1 MKKSIIKVL
10 SFALV
15 AVMMCAVLVSCGGP
29 NKDPKKAAEALEEA
43 GYSVQLVDENM
54 PEGYEATIIATKI
67 DLENEK
73 VDFISIAYYS
83 DTEVLNADW
92 EEAQDSVKDMAEEM
106 GLEESEIVV
115 KKSGKMIYIGTKD
128 AVKAAK

>member
-1 MKKSIIKVL
+1 MKTFVKVL
-10 SFALV
+10 ALSLV

>member
-1 MKKSIIKVL
+1 MKTFVKVL
-10 SFALV
+10 ALSLV

-43 GYSVQLVDENM
+43 GYAVQLADENM

>member
-1 MKKSIIKVL
+1 MKTFVKVL
-10 SFALV
+10 ALSLV

-43 GYSVQLVDENM
+43 GYAVQLVDENM